1 MEFSLKLPLLIKVTT
16 KSTFPELPLK
26 LPPKFWVAAGL
37 LAPEAEEIEV
47 ELPIAD
53 DVNEE
58 VILLRELTENY
69 EKMVMEEG
77 TSNEDQTPPDE
88 LMSDNE
94 VILYEITDE
103 PVDSPVQ
110 EQTNEKQTRPR
121 EKKLK
126 QSRIGDFFSKK

>member
-1 MEFSLKLPLLIKVTT
+1 M
-16 KSTFPELPLK
+16 
-26 LPPKFWVAAGL
+26 
-37 LAPEAEEIEV
+37 
-47 ELPIAD
+47 
-53 DVNEE
+53 
-58 VILLRELTENY
+58 RELNENY

-77 TSNEDQTPPDE
+77 TSNEDHTPSVE
-88 LMSDNE
+88 LMSDDE

-110 EQTNEKQTRPR
+110 EPINEEQNRPR

>member
-1 MEFSLKLPLLIKVTT
+1 MTVNPKIIKRC
-16 KSTFPELPLK
+16 
-26 LPPKFWVAAGL
+26 WVAAGL
-37 LAPEAEEIEV
+37 LAQETKEIAV
-47 ELPIAD
+47 EPPIAD
-53 DVNEE
+53 EVNEE
-58 VILLRELTENY
+58 VIVLTENY

-110 EQTNEKQTRPR
+110 EPINEEQTRPG

-126 QSRIGDFFSKK
+126 QSRIGDFSQKITFVLV

>member
-1 MEFSLKLPLLIKVTT
+1 
-16 KSTFPELPLK
+16 
-26 LPPKFWVAAGL
+26 
-37 LAPEAEEIEV
+37 
-47 ELPIAD
+47 
-53 DVNEE
+53 
-58 VILLRELTENY
+58 
-69 EKMVMEEG
+69 MEEG
-77 TSNEDQTPPDE
+77 ISNENHTPPDE